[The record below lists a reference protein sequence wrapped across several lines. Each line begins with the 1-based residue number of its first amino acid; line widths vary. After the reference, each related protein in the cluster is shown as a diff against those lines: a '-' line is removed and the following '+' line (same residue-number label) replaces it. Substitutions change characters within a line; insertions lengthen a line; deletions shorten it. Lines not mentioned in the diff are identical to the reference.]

1 MTEHKKESKP
11 KQKVKKPTPTWEQV
25 TNHVYERIYWY
36 ATRFIITSVVGV
48 VVGVIGLVYAG
59 LMTLA
64 LGFSLEDISVFLG
77 VFIGMGALVVSLIL
91 LGWGGFWRKK
101 VENRSIF

>member
-1 MTEHKKESKP
+1 MAEPKKETKP

-25 TNHVYERIYWY
+25 TEHVYERIYWY

-48 VVGVIGLVYAG
+48 VIGVIGLVYAG
-59 LMTLA
+59 MMILA
-64 LGFSLEDISVFLG
+64 LGFPLGDISVFLG
-77 VFIGMGALVVSLIL
+77 VFIGAGALVVSLIL

-101 VENRSIF
+101 VENRNIF

>member
-1 MTEHKKESKP
+1 MTQERKETKT
-11 KQKVKKPTPTWEQV
+11 KQKVKKPRPTYEQV
-25 TNHVYERIYWY
+25 TEHVYERIYWY

-59 LMTLA
+59 LMIIAFTLP
-64 LGFSLEDISVFLG
+64 LQDISVFLG
-77 VFIGMGALVVSLIL
+77 VFIGVGALVVSLIL
-91 LGWGGFWRKK
+91 LGWGSFWRRK